1 MKSRLGNSVEDGGI
15 HRQSNVVLRFGQILP
30 QKQIDYFYFSMAE
43 ARKRYYILV
52 RDRVGYMLERRILSL
67 GRMKSTPTQLSKG
80 EILEALPETEQP
92 NDSTRIVLAVIDRE
106 KIRLECRTEDIARLM
121 NEDANLL
128 LAICSVGL
136 RYQCYIDSKR
146 LDFGRQISPG
156 SQVFVE
162 LKGISKK
169 LHGTVWYVGELERLR
184 GTMFGVELTVSRK
197 WNLDLMAKGLATI
210 TITRF

>member
-1 MKSRLGNSVEDGGI
+1 MAGFIDN
-15 HRQSNVVLRFGQILP
+15 QI
-30 QKQIDYFYFSMAE
+30 
-43 ARKRYYILV
+43 YILV
-52 RDRVGYMLERRILSL
+52 RDRAGYMLGRRILSF
-67 GRMKSTPTQLSKG
+67 GRMKSTPTPLLKG
-80 EILEALPETEQP
+80 EILEALPEREQP

-106 KIRLECRTEDIARLM
+106 KIRLECHLEDVRRLT
-121 NEDANLL
+121 NEDADLL

-136 RYQCYIDSKR
+136 RYQCYIDRNR

-162 LKGISKK
+162 VKGVSKK
-169 LHGTVWYVGELERLR
+169 LHGTVWYVGELVGLR

-197 WNLDLMAKGLATI
+197 WNLDVMAKGLALTI

>member
-1 MKSRLGNSVEDGGI
+1 MKSRLGNSIEDGGI

-43 ARKRYYILV
+43 ARKRYILV
-52 RDRVGYMLERRILSL
+52 CDRAGYMLERSILSF
-67 GRMKSTPTQLSKG
+67 GRMKSTPTPLLKG
-80 EILEALPETEQP
+80 EILEALPEREQP

-106 KIRLECRTEDIARLM
+106 KIRLECHLEDVRRLT
-121 NEDANLL
+121 NEDADLL

-136 RYQCYIDSKR
+136 RYQCYFDRKR

-162 LKGISKK
+162 VKGVSKK
-169 LHGTVWYVGELERLR
+169 LHGTVWYVGELVGLR

-197 WNLDLMAKGLATI
+197 WNLDVMAKGLATI

>member
-43 ARKRYYILV
+43 ARKRYILV
-52 RDRVGYMLERRILSL
+52 RDRAGYMLERSILSL
-67 GRMKSTPTQLSKG
+67 GRMKSTPTQLLKG

-92 NDSTRIVLAVIDRE
+92 KDSTRIVLAVIDRE
-106 KIRLECRTEDIARLM
+106 KIRLECHTEDVARLT

-136 RYQCYIDSKR
+136 RYQCYIDRKR

-162 LKGISKK
+162 VKGVSKK
-169 LHGTVWYVGELERLR
+169 LHGTVWYVGELVRLR

-197 WNLDLMAKGLATI
+197 WNLDVMAKGLATI
-210 TITRF
+210 SITRF